1 VSRCTFCCRSH
12 SRHKNVP
19 LRYLAPGPNSRKQ
32 DSLPAAASYTMT
44 PLSRVMGVAPWVD
57 LSPLGHRGLVG
68 GRRARKQLSHARR
81 HPSMERV
88 SPSPQR
94 DGRGFSRL
102 PIWIRAKE
110 ENISQKS
117 LFCLPRSN
125 ARYRRHGLTA
135 EYTGVAVTA
144 SLWTSSSLRRMS
156 HATADCDVERESP
169 VSSAS
174 LE

>member
-1 VSRCTFCCRSH
+1 
-12 SRHKNVP
+12 
-19 LRYLAPGPNSRKQ
+19 
-32 DSLPAAASYTMT
+32 
-44 PLSRVMGVAPWVD
+44 
-57 LSPLGHRGLVG
+57 
-68 GRRARKQLSHARR
+68 
-81 HPSMERV
+81 MERV

-102 PIWIRAKE
+102 PIWISAKE

-117 LFCLPRSN
+117 LICLPRSN
-125 ARYRRHGLTA
+125 ARYRRHGLSA